1 MKIFE
6 LNNGDM
12 CLVVLALGGWGREN
26 SGESGLSSV
35 EMVGTFHC
43 IMLS

>member
-12 CLVVLALGGWGREN
+12 CSVVLALGGWGREN

-35 EMVGTFHC
+35 EMVGSFHF